1 MENSERILKY
11 IDSHNS
17 SVYQIAKATGMSE
30 STISKWRKY
39 PTSKIDVSIVQKI
52 AAYYNVTLS
61 ELLGENQ
68 VSSFSEDEQQ
78 LLGYYGELDDMSK
91 GSVLGKAE
99 GLAEAARQKKKV
111 AHAATPK
118 TVRKVTPAPV
128 LDEEEP
134 EEEYIYLDFPTL
146 PASAGTGVYLHSDD
160 TEPLKV
166 PSTPETRKAN
176 YALRVAGDSM
186 QPRFYDGDVVLVRTQ
201 PSVEPGEI
209 GIFIYNGEG
218 YIKQFGG
225 NRLISINPDYEDIYI
240 TDTDNFYCKGR
251 VIGVL
256 SIKRDS

>member
-1 MENSERILKY
+1 MNYALFESLCKENHTTPTALTIKLGLSKG
-11 IDSHNS
+11 NS
-17 SVYQIAKATGMSE
+17 SSWKKGGNPSADILIKLADELNCTV
-30 STISKWRKY
+30 
-39 PTSKIDVSIVQKI
+39 D
-52 AAYYNVTLS
+52 
-61 ELLGENQ
+61 ELLGRDKTN
-68 VSSFSEDEQQ
+68 SKLATSDEKE
-78 LLGYYGELDDMSK
+78 LLDYYKELDERGK

-201 PSVEPGEI
+201 PTVEPGEI

-225 NRLISINPDYEDIYI
+225 NRLISINPDYDDIYI
-240 TDTDNFYCKGR
+240 TDPDNFYCKGR

>member
-1 MENSERILKY
+1 MFYQQLQSACKKANTTVTATLRSIGLGTANGTYWKHGSMPSSEVVVQLAEFLGVSTDYLLKGEE
-11 IDSHNS
+11 
-17 SVYQIAKATGMSE
+17 QQ
-30 STISKWRKY
+30 
-39 PTSKIDVSIVQKI
+39 PTVSADEK
-52 AAYYNVTLS
+52 
-61 ELLGENQ
+61 ELL
-68 VSSFSEDEQQ
+68 D
-78 LLGYYGELDDMSK
+78 YYKELDERGK

-99 GLAEAARQKKKV
+99 GLAEAARQKRKV
-111 AHAATPK
+111 AHRATPK

-128 LDEEEP
+128 LDEDEP

-240 TDTDNFYCKGR
+240 TDPDSFCCKGR

>member
-1 MENSERILKY
+1 MFYDNLKAECDRQGLKITPVVVECGGNKGSLSGWKKGASPNSDIVLRLAVRLNVSADYLLTGEEKSNI
-11 IDSHNS
+11 
-17 SVYQIAKATGMSE
+17 SVDEK
-30 STISKWRKY
+30 
-39 PTSKIDVSIVQKI
+39 
-52 AAYYNVTLS
+52 
-61 ELLGENQ
+61 ELL
-68 VSSFSEDEQQ
+68 S
-78 LLGYYGELDDMSK
+78 YYKELDERGK

-111 AHAATPK
+111 AHKATPK
-118 TVRKVTPAPV
+118 AVRKVTPAPI
-128 LDEEEP
+128 LDDEEP
-134 EEEYIYLDFPTL
+134 EEECIYLDFPSL
-146 PASAGTGVYLHSDD
+146 PASAGTGIYLHNDD

-166 PSTPETRKAN
+166 PATEETRKAN

-240 TDTDNFYCKGR
+240 TDPENFYCKGR
-251 VIGVL
+251 VIGIL
-256 SIKRDS
+256 SIKRDQ

>member
-1 MENSERILKY
+1 MFFEQLNEACKKQGRTVTAVAQELK
-11 IDSHNS
+11 
-17 SVYQIAKATGMSE
+17 
-30 STISKWRKY
+30 ISK
-39 PTSKIDVSIVQKI
+39 S
-52 AAYYNVTLS
+52 NVTNWKNGTIPNGDVIVRLS
-61 ELLGENQ
+61 ELLGVTADYLLKGNEKQ
-68 VSSFSEDEQQ
+68 QATMSSDEKE
-78 LLGYYGELDDMSK
+78 LLDYYKELDERGK

-111 AHAATPK
+111 AHRATQK
-118 TVRKVTPAPV
+118 AVRKVIPAPV
-128 LDEEEP
+128 LDEDEP

-146 PASAGTGVYLHSDD
+146 PASAGTGIYLHSDD

-166 PSTPETRKAN
+166 PSTAETRKAN

-240 TDTDNFYCKGR
+240 TDSDSFYCKGR

-256 SIKRDS
+256 SINRDN

>member
-1 MENSERILKY
+1 MFYDNLKAECDRQGLKITPVVVECGGNKGSLSGWKKGASPNSDIVLKLAVRLNVSADY
-11 IDSHNS
+11 LLTGEEKSNI
-17 SVYQIAKATGMSE
+17 SV
-30 STISKWRKY
+30 
-39 PTSKIDVSIVQKI
+39 
-52 AAYYNVTLS
+52 
-61 ELLGENQ
+61 
-68 VSSFSEDEQQ
+68 DEKE
-78 LLGYYGELDDMSK
+78 LLGYYKELDERGK

-111 AHAATPK
+111 AHKATPK
-118 TVRKVTPAPV
+118 VVKKITPAPV

-134 EEEYIYLDFPTL
+134 EEEYIYLDFPSL
-146 PASAGTGVYLHSDD
+146 PASAGTGIYLHSDD

-166 PSTPETRKAN
+166 PSTEETRKAN

-201 PSVEPGEI
+201 PSVEQGEI

-240 TDTDNFYCKGR
+240 TDPENFYCKGR

-256 SIKRDS
+256 SIKRDKP